1 MARSPVKIV
10 KKLIARTRLNALI
23 RSLRRKEQKIVF
35 TNGVF
40 DILHRGHVD
49 YLTKARSYG
58 DLLIV
63 GLNSDASAR
72 RLKGPDRPLQKQSD
86 RAAVLAALEVVDY
99 VVVFSSDTPEK
110 LILQVRP
117 DVLVK
122 GADYAIDEIVGADY
136 VRSYGGKV
144 RRVRVTKGRSTST
157 IIERIESSGRD
168 KP

>member
-1 MARSPVKIV
+1 MPRSPVKIV

-49 YLTKARSYG
+49 YLTKAKSYG
-58 DLLIV
+58 DVLIV